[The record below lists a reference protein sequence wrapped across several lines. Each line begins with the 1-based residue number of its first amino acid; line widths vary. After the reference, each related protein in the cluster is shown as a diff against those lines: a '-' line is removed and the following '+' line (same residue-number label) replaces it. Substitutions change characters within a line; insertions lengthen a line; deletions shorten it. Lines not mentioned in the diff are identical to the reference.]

1 MGDVLFTSAI
11 DGLLIGV
18 IYGLAAMGLTLIFG
32 VMDVINL
39 AHGPLIALG
48 MFGVYLLFSLLGINP
63 FVAVVIVAALGLI
76 LGIVIYFIAV
86 NRVID
91 APPLSSL
98 LSTFSVNMIIIG
110 IGTAL
115 FSTSS
120 YNVDYSLGTVD
131 LGIFRAP
138 GARIA
143 ASLVALLTTVLL
155 YLFLYRTRPGKYIRA
170 VANNR
175 ISAELMGIPSTR
187 ILALAF
193 GIGVM
198 LAAVAG
204 GLIATILPINILAGG
219 SYELKSF
226 VIVVLGGLGNPLG
239 ALIGGLILGL
249 IEGIVPVFMKTT
261 WVPVIEY
268 VLFVLILLVR
278 PQGILGAKE

>member
-1 MGDVLFTSAI
+1 
-11 DGLLIGV
+11 
-18 IYGLAAMGLTLIFG
+18 
-32 VMDVINL
+32 
-39 AHGPLIALG
+39 
-48 MFGVYLLFSLLGINP
+48 
-63 FVAVVIVAALGLI
+63 
-76 LGIVIYFIAV
+76 
-86 NRVID
+86 
-91 APPLSSL
+91 
-98 LSTFSVNMIIIG
+98 
-110 IGTAL
+110 
-115 FSTSS
+115 
-120 YNVDYSLGTVD
+120 
-131 LGIFRAP
+131 
-138 GARIA
+138 
-143 ASLVALLTTVLL
+143 
-155 YLFLYRTRPGKYIRA
+155 

-198 LAAVAG
+198 LATVAG

>member
-48 MFGVYLLFSLLGINP
+48 MFGVYLLFTFLGLNP
-63 FVAVVIVAALGLI
+63 FLAVAIVAVLGLI
-76 LGIVIYFIAV
+76 LGVIIYFIAV

-110 IGTAL
+110 IGTAML
-115 FSTSS
+115 STSS
-120 YNVDYSLGTVD
+120 YNVDYSMGTMD
-131 LGIFRAP
+131 LGFFRAP
-138 GARIA
+138 GSRIV
-143 ASLVALLTTVLL
+143 ASLVALLTTALL

-193 GIGVM
+193 GVGVM
-198 LAAVAG
+198 LATVAG

-249 IEGIVPVFMKTT
+249 IEGVVPVFMKTT

>member
-1 MGDVLFTSAI
+1 MGNVLFTSAI
-11 DGLLIGV
+11 DGLLIGI

-48 MFGVYLLFSLLGINP
+48 MFGVYLLFTFLGLNP
-63 FVAVVIVAALGLI
+63 FLAVIIVAALGLL
-76 LGIVIYFIAV
+76 LGVIIYFIAV

-110 IGTAL
+110 IGTAIL
-115 FSTSS
+115 STSS
-120 YNVDYSLGTVD
+120 YNVDYSMGTMN
-131 LGIFRAP
+131 LGIYKAP

-143 ASLVALLTTVLL
+143 ASLVALLTTALL
-155 YLFLYRTRPGKYIRA
+155 YIFLYRTRPGKYIRA

-198 LAAVAG
+198 LAMVAG

-249 IEGIVPVFMKTT
+249 IEGVVPVFMKTT

-278 PQGILGAKE
+278 PQGILGEKE